1 MTAETIGPTG
11 RNRLR
16 YAVPGERHRARAA
29 QHDGRNRLAVRPR
42 KAPPCR
48 SFRAE
53 HGRATHLTTE
63 TVRSTGTERL
73 RCAVS
78 AKRHWSPKRHVSVRG
93 TVGRPAATGSLC
105 VLESGR
111 GPERLAITH
120 KPSAVRPT
128 DSVVPFLESRGSQ
141 ELAQNGAR
149 RDRCLAGPEVH
160 AAPCGTPLRGPAWLL
175 RDCDLSPFHPA
186 RPEAWLSRA
195 ALRKPSLLNGD
206 VHPIAEH
213 SSTHG
218 KIHRNGAALWA
229 VRGYWDV
236 NLVETHGTR
245 G

>member
-1 MTAETIGPTG
+1 MWPGEAKAFAGPIFCRSKRVTAPRTDFAARMAPLRPCIGVSLSRRGRLSRDPRCYRAPTAAQKASVVH
-11 RNRLR
+11 RDRLGC
-16 YAVPGERHRARAA
+16 AIPGERHRARAA

-120 KPSAVRPT
+120 KPSAVRPRRIPLCRFWR
-128 DSVVPFLESRGSQ
+128 V
-141 ELAQNGAR
+141 AAR
-149 RDRCLAGPEVH
+149 NNRKPR
-160 AAPCGTPLRGPAWLL
+160 
-175 RDCDLSPFHPA
+175 F
-186 RPEAWLSRA
+186 RA
-195 ALRKPSLLNGD
+195 A
-206 VHPIAEH
+206 
-213 SSTHG
+213 
-218 KIHRNGAALWA
+218 AA
-229 VRGYWDV
+229 R
-236 NLVETHGTR
+236 ER
-245 G
+245 

>member
-120 KPSAVRPT
+120 KPSAVRP
-128 DSVVPFLESRGSQ
+128 
-141 ELAQNGAR
+141 R
-149 RDRCLAGPEVH
+149 RIPLCRFWRV
-160 AAPCGTPLRGPAWLL
+160 AAPKNSRKTEPGATGAWPGLRCTPRRVGLHYEARHGYSETAISHRSIRRGRRL
-175 RDCDLSPFHPA
+175 
-186 RPEAWLSRA
+186 
-195 ALRKPSLLNGD
+195 G
-206 VHPIAEH
+206 
-213 SSTHG
+213 
-218 KIHRNGAALWA
+218 
-229 VRGYWDV
+229 
-236 NLVETHGTR
+236 
-245 G
+245 